1 MSCLVVTDNAMG
13 RLNKG
18 PGQIR
23 VAVFRIVGAFLF
35 LVAEPLAFDAPAIRR
50 KVSDRSKPMD
60 IAGL

>member
-1 MSCLVVTDNAMG
+1 MG

-18 PGQIR
+18 PGQIL